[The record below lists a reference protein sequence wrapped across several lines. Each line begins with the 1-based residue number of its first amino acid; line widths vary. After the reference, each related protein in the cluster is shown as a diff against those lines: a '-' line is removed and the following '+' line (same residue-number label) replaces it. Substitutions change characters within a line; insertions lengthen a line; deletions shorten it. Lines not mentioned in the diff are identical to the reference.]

1 MSDQHYTV
9 SKQATIHRFAL
20 LAGAPLLALW
30 AYTMDPGDARWFIGA
45 GAVGWLLLGIIDSP
59 GRIEKKQFE
68 NDQKR
73 KGQR

>member
-1 MSDQHYTV
+1 MSDQHYAR
-9 SKQATIHRFAL
+9 SKRAKIHRLVL

-30 AYTMDPGDARWFIGA
+30 AYTMDPGGARWVIGA

-68 NDQKR
+68 NDQKP